1 MLPKYCIILAIFFKY
16 GIYGHGRNIYGTI
29 TGNQTLTHA
38 KGPYRVTSD
47 LVVAENATL
56 AIESG
61 TQVNFLPSVGI
72 RVHGSLNAKGTPSH
86 RITFRAVP
94 CKNAPSCKNSAIP
107 YNKGIRLVGGT
118 SYDNGRLELQWMR
131 KWGTVCGQYLW
142 DMRDTR
148 VACRQ
153 LGFLGAKRYYFHPGR
168 GRAYMKSVRCTGYEE
183 SLWRCRYSWTYHNP
197 CGECFVVIRIQ
208 NHEFQTAVY
217 SSLALFEIYKLHIVS
232 VSEK

>member
-16 GIYGHGRNIYGTI
+16 GICGHGRNISRELNGTI

-38 KGPYRVTSD
+38 EGPYLVTSD

-56 AIESG
+56 AIEPG

-94 CKNAPSCKNSAIP
+94 CKDAPSCKNSAIP
-107 YNKGIRLVGGT
+107 YNQGIRLVGGT
-118 SYDNGRLELQWMR
+118 SHNDGRLELQR
-131 KWGTVCGQYLW
+131 QGQWGTVCGQYFW

-153 LGFLGAKRYYFHPGR
+153 LGFLGAKRYYFHPGS
-168 GRAYMKSVRCTGYEE
+168 GRVYMKFVECTGYEE
-183 SLWRCRYSWTYHNP
+183 SLWDCRYSWAYYYP
-197 CGECFVVIRIQ
+197 CGELSLVYVILC
-208 NHEFQTAVY
+208 
-217 SSLALFEIYKLHIVS
+217 SLKGWKYVMDGS
-232 VSEK
+232 G